1 MKKKLFRGNL
11 FLLLILVML
20 LSASCGKNKYTT
32 MKLIK
37 TDGEVGVENEKGK
50 SVDLIENLGLYNG
63 YGIGTQPKSFAWIDL
78 DDTKLTKMDEK
89 SDVDI
94 IKDGKKLELVVN
106 SGGLFFNVTKPLEDD
121 ESMDIRTST
130 TICGIRGT
138 CGWVESQGDTS
149 YVGLFD
155 GKVECFV
162 TVDGKE
168 ETVKVNA
175 KEILIVKKDGDNVT
189 YEVKELTYKDVPEFV
204 QVEIEDEPFALE
216 DETHTV
222 DDFLGV
228 YSSTENEYGDVSEAE
243 LGLDDE
249 GALYFRQGNG
259 IYQSYSSYEVDG
271 NIITAT
277 YQDVTGT
284 YTDTF
289 TLNEDGSLTTE
300 FGDEDLRHL
309 NMTFAFEREISEQEE
324 QAEASDEINRFLGT
338 YTKDLGSYKEALI
351 LTVQED
357 GLLYWNAGN
366 SYHGG
371 WMGDRYTEYSI
382 NGDEL
387 KATNEGGTDT
397 FILDADGSIT
407 ATFSALDFYN
417 GVYERN
423 DGYDE
428 TEEYPG
434 GYP

>member
-63 YGIGTQPKSFAWIDL
+63 YGIGTQKKSFAWIDL

-94 IKDGKKLELVVN
+94 KKDGKKLELVVN

-189 YEVKELTYKDVPEFV
+189 YEVKELTYKDVPEFA